1 MALKAAFHVGSQ
13 YFYPNMV
20 TGRVYI
26 IILVVVD
33 FFFFHFQN
41 DRSILR
47 DDQPSCIPNA
57 MFMFSVK
64 CFCHLFEG

>member
-1 MALKAAFHVGSQ
+1 MLGHSISILTWSLVEFIL
-13 YFYPNMV
+13 Y
-20 TGRVYI
+20 
-26 IILVVVD
+26 LVVVD